1 MASWSLN
8 ITEQLE
14 LRERRQTTG
23 ITTLLDE
30 DQLLSASFEAD
41 RSYCHNSLPESK
53 VSQGSPKQDG
63 SVDALYGLGPH
74 AQKSKT
80 FISGI
85 ADWTGLPQSMTPIEI
100 QRGKNEQPF
109 AIRTRLGWTINGPPD
124 WWKRRL

>member
-1 MASWSLN
+1 MRINFYQPPSRL
-8 ITEQLE
+8 TEVIVIILC
-14 LRERRQTTG
+14 L
-23 ITTLLDE
+23 
-30 DQLLSASFEAD
+30 
-41 RSYCHNSLPESK
+41 K

-63 SVDALYGLGPH
+63 SVDALYGLGTH

-100 QRGKNEQPF
+100 QRGKNEEPF

-124 WWKRRL
+124 WWKKRL